1 METKQ
6 EIFEHFN
13 TSPAFHLATVED
25 GKPHVRGMLLF
36 KADER
41 GVIFHTGKFKD
52 VFRQIQAN
60 PNVEIC
66 FFFFKNGTQYRMSG
80 ELVLDED
87 KALFEEIYNHPTRK
101 FMRDW
106 GEKLTDQIAVYR
118 MPHGKITSWNMAANF
133 DAKQYV
139 EF

>member
-66 FFFFKNGTQYRMSG
+66 FSSPKTERSTVCPASWCWMRIKPCLKRYIITRRVNLCAIG
-80 ELVLDED
+80 E
-87 KALFEEIYNHPTRK
+87 R
-101 FMRDW
+101 
-106 GEKLTDQIAVYR
+106 
-118 MPHGKITSWNMAANF
+118 S
-133 DAKQYV
+133 
-139 EF
+139 